1 MVQWLRLH
9 ASNTGGA
16 SSIPGGGWGTDST
29 CLRAQPKDYKKQK
42 KFNKKTNKIR
52 SRRPAKTWVSSG
64 RCPEATEIGRGR
76 RPGRVDRQSAN
87 HVASSGAKDHLA
99 STT

>member
-1 MVQWLRLH
+1 MVKTACFQYRGRQFHPW
-9 ASNTGGA
+9 
-16 SSIPGGGWGTDST
+16 WGLGNRFHMPQGT
-29 CLRAQPKDYKKQK
+29 AKDYKKQK